1 MHDTQSLLAIILE
14 SIFIG
19 FGLLIPIIS
28 LIRTSDLRNIQ
39 IKELFILT
47 GVQMVR
53 LAGLLYFTLWAI
65 DLSKSRI
72 TGPYWWAYIFTPGL
86 YLILS
91 QFFWIKKSYMKKA
104 ALITLALML
113 LVMPSLGQNYE
124 RFVILTTSLHRDYL
138 PSGWDGDT
146 LIWGYIAS
154 VTLEYVLNIIVFAFI
169 NFAVIFASGRLKKK

>member
-1 MHDTQSLLAIILE
+1 
-14 SIFIG
+14 
-19 FGLLIPIIS
+19 
-28 LIRTSDLRNIQ
+28 
-39 IKELFILT
+39 
-47 GVQMVR
+47 
-53 LAGLLYFTLWAI
+53 
-65 DLSKSRI
+65 
-72 TGPYWWAYIFTPGL
+72 
-86 YLILS
+86 
-91 QFFWIKKSYMKKA
+91 MKKA

-146 LIWGYIAS
+146 LIWGYIGS